1 MKNRYFLEKISKRG
15 EKTDHAT
22 NIYHMK
28 KHENKNKYRNT
39 KHNAYENNKYD
50 NTVFQYF
57 RTFIYYAKAR
67 SNVYIFAFAT
77 LISLILGSHGFANVN
92 PVIASGVVIASY
104 FMALATYVYNDVTDF
119 ELDKI
124 NKTNRPS
131 VTGKATKKQL
141 VIIVSVLNAIALLV
155 TSFIN
160 FYALFI
166 SIIFIA
172 LGIAY
177 SHPKLNLKNKF
188 PLKTVVTAAGAGLLS
203 LLGGTAAAAAAAL
216 ITTNGNYDD
225 NNLYSSLLPLP
236 TIYAALFFFA
246 FFFILGPLGDIGDL
260 KGDRAVHRRTFP
272 IVIGIRS
279 TMMVMI
285 SIPVMIMLM
294 TMPLA
299 YDCYNNIKQTGHGV
313 VVVVASGG
321 TSSRGIVHINQ
332 AGIYLIIGTSL
343 ATLVFILRINKK
355 ANDVLAIKSTRPK
368 MRFLHIML
376 QISLLLAFI

>member
-1 MKNRYFLEKISKRG
+1 MKIGVFLDNISKSG
-15 EKTDHAT
+15 EKTDDVANMY
-22 NIYHMK
+22 NIK
-28 KHENKNKYRNT
+28 LHENKNNKYLNT
-39 KHNAYENNKYD
+39 NRKVYQNNKHNK
-50 NTVFQYF
+50 TVFQYF

-92 PVIASGVVIASY
+92 PIIASGVVIASY
-104 FMALATYVYNDVTDF
+104 FMALATYIYNDVTDF

-141 VIIVSVLNAIALLV
+141 VIIVSVLNAIALLL

-166 SIIFIA
+166 SITFIA

-177 SHPKLNLKNKF
+177 SHPKLNLKDKF

-203 LLGGTAAAAAAAL
+203 LLGGIAAPTL
-216 ITTNGNYDD
+216 ITTNDNYYD
-225 NNLYSSLLPLP
+225 NNLYSLLPLP

-279 TMMVMI
+279 TMIVMI
-285 SIPVMIMLM
+285 SIPVTIMLM
-294 TMPLA
+294 TMPLV
-299 YDCYNNIKQTGHGV
+299 YDCFYNIKQSGHSAV
-313 VVVVASGG
+313 VIGSGI
-321 TSSRGIVHINQ
+321 TSSRDIVHINQ
-332 AGIYLIIGTSL
+332 SGIYLIIGTSL
-343 ATLVFILRINKK
+343 ATLTFILRINKK

-376 QISLLLAFI
+376 QISLLLVFI

>member
-1 MKNRYFLEKISKRG
+1 MKITDFLDNISKSG
-15 EKTDHAT
+15 EKTDDVA
-22 NIYHMK
+22 NIYNVK
-28 KHENKNKYRNT
+28 LHENKNSYLNT
-39 KHNAYENNKYD
+39 KLKVYQNNKQN
-50 NTVFQYF
+50 NTVFEYF

-92 PVIASGVVIASY
+92 PIIASGVVAASY
-104 FMALATYVYNDVTDF
+104 FMALATYIYNDITDF

-141 VIIVSVLNAIALLV
+141 VVIVSVLNAIALLL

-166 SIIFIA
+166 SITFIL
-172 LGIAY
+172 LGVAY
-177 SHPKLNLKNKF
+177 SHPKLNLKDKF

-203 LLGGTAAAAAAAL
+203 LLGGIAAPAL
-216 ITTNGNYDD
+216 ITTNDNYYD
-225 NNLYSSLLPLP
+225 NSLYSLLPLP

-272 IVIGIRS
+272 IVIGIRP
-279 TMMVMI
+279 TMIVMI
-285 SIPVMIMLM
+285 SIPVTIMLM
-294 TMPLA
+294 TMPLV
-299 YDCYNNIKQTGHGV
+299 YDCFYNIKQSDHSAV
-313 VVVVASGG
+313 VIGSGI
-321 TSSRGIVHINQ
+321 TSSHGIVHINQ
-332 AGIYLIIGTSL
+332 SGIYLIIGTSL

-355 ANDVLAIKSTRPK
+355 TNDVLAIKSTRPK

-376 QISLLLAFI
+376 QISLLLVFI